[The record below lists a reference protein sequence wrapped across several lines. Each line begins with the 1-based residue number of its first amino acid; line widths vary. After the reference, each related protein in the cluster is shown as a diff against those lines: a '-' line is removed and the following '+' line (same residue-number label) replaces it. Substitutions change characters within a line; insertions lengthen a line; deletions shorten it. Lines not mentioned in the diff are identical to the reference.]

1 MRLIYHGLLW
11 AVVLMIT
18 GCSGQTNQSSDS
30 IANVQPDGEPNS
42 SESVELDGVSDHD
55 GAIAFNDTLP
65 RVQADPPLL
74 PPTSPDQRVAQ
85 VVTGRP
91 DPFSP
96 LPSSPTL
103 IPATSISP
111 QPLSSP
117 SLQPIPLA
125 SLPNLPPPP
134 LSTVPIPIQSSPA
147 MPGQLPT
154 VPGQLPVGSPI
165 AQPPVAQ
172 PPAATLPAVQ
182 TVEVSGVVE
191 LGGVARAIVSV
202 PNEGTGRSVSVGDR
216 IANGQVLV
224 KRIEVRQGGDPVVVL
239 EQNGIEVVRSVS
251 LSGG

>member
-1 MRLIYHGLLW
+1 M
-11 AVVLMIT
+11 VT
-18 GCSGQTNQSSDS
+18 GCSGQTRQPSDPTAS
-30 IANVQPDGEPNS
+30 VQPDGEEDF
-42 SESVELDGVSDHD
+42 SEGVEHDEVS
-55 GAIAFNDTLP
+55 AFDDTLP
-65 RVQADPPLL
+65 RVEAVPPLL

-85 VVTGRP
+85 VATGRS

-111 QPLSSP
+111 QPSSLP

-134 LSTVPIPIQSSPA
+134 ISTVPIPIQAPPIS
-147 MPGQLPT
+147 
-154 VPGQLPVGSPI
+154 PGQLPVTTPI
-165 AQPPVAQ
+165 SQPPGTQ
-172 PPAATLPAVQ
+172 PPAIQPSTATAIPAVQ

-191 LGGVARAIVSV
+191 LGGVTRAIVSV
-202 PNEGTGRSVSVGDR
+202 PNEGSGRSVSVGDR

-224 KRIEVRQGGDPVVVL
+224 KRIEMRQGGDPVVIL
-239 EQNGIEVVRSVS
+239 EQNGIEVIRSVS

>member
-11 AVVLMIT
+11 VVVLMVT
-18 GCSGQTNQSSDS
+18 GCAGQTSQPSDS
-30 IANVQPDGEPNS
+30 TASVQTDGAENFA
-42 SESVELDGVSDHD
+42 EGAEHD
-55 GAIAFNDTLP
+55 EAIAFDDTLP
-65 RVQADPPLL
+65 RVEAVPPLL

-85 VVTGRP
+85 VATGRS

-111 QPLSSP
+111 QPSPVP

-134 LSTVPIPIQSSPA
+134 ISTVPIPIQSPPIS
-147 MPGQLPT
+147 
-154 VPGQLPVGSPI
+154 PGQLPVTAPI
-165 AQPPVAQ
+165 SQPPTAQPPT
-172 PPAATLPAVQ
+172 AAIPAVQ

-202 PNEGTGRSVSVGDR
+202 PNEGGGRSVSVGDR

-224 KRIEVRQGGDPVVVL
+224 KRIEMSQGGDPVVVL